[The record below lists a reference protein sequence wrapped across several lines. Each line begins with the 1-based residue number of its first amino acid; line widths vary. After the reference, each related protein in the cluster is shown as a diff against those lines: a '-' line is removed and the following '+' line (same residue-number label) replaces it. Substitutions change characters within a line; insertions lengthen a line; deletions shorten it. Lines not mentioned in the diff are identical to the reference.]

1 MGRRR
6 SRLSLAAVPGLSSLP
21 PISAAQAAE
30 VTSSIRVPLQTLA
43 YSTGP
48 QPPVY
53 KYGIDASLGGATT
66 PQLFVFDTGGE
77 GFQAA
82 HHPSAVWWG
91 SNVSDTGTSFNE
103 PFISQER
110 DIGKVVQTGCWLL
123 AVGLP
128 GQGSA
133 PLFSSS
139 TSDDKVGHANPIE
152 LRVTKVGP
160 DASGSPPVQTTFYG
174 DFGLTL
180 KHGSE
185 GIDNLFAQLT
195 DGGNAKPV
203 DFVSLGPYGSMGGS
217 SLQLGLS
224 EADLSNPATTWFA
237 MQGADASNTFARSH
251 LPSFS
256 AELLL
261 SNLNFSGL
269 ANPPFS
275 LSPLGVNLDI
285 DTPRPDV
292 ARQPRPRWRCPGC
305 LQRTGCQQRS
315 RGVVA
320 GGVCE
325 SVRQRFQLTTADQGQ
340 RVGLSP
346 RAQAATD
353 AAQPRK

>member
-110 DIGKVVQTGCWLL
+110 DISKVVQTGFSLF
-123 AVGLP
+123 GLP

-195 DGGNAKPV
+195 DGGNAKPG
-203 DFVSLGPYGSMGGS
+203 DIVSLGPYGSMGGS

-224 EADLSNPATTWFA
+224 EADLSNPHHHLVF
-237 MQGADASNTFARSH
+237 DAGRRCEQH
-251 LPSFS
+251 LCT
-256 AELLL
+256 L
-261 SNLNFSGL
+261 
-269 ANPPFS
+269 PP
-275 LSPLGVNLDI
+275 P
-285 DTPRPDV
+285 
-292 ARQPRPRWRCPGC
+292 Q
-305 LQRTGCQQRS
+305 LQR
-315 RGVVA
+315 
-320 GGVCE
+320 
-325 SVRQRFQLTTADQGQ
+325 
-340 RVGLSP
+340 
-346 RAQAATD
+346 RA
-353 AAQPRK
+353 AAQQPQLQQLGESAFQSVATGSKPGHRHPPA